1 MSPSSP
7 LIVPQQ
13 ANNAKFTTLFKRN
26 IGNVWYQQEAQEPGF
41 NIWWDKRGN
50 LCIQR
55 GECAV
60 FDHIYGKV
68 S

>member
-26 IGNVWYQQEAQEPGF
+26 IGNVWYQQEAQRPGLQIVRDGINRDIDVQNGLQSIF
-41 NIWWDKRGN
+41 SHPYS
-50 LCIQR
+50 L
-55 GECAV
+55 
-60 FDHIYGKV
+60 
-68 S
+68 

>member
-13 ANNAKFTTLFKRN
+13 ANNATFTTLFKRN

-41 NIWWDKRGN
+41 NIW
-50 LCIQR
+50 
-55 GECAV
+55 
-60 FDHIYGKV
+60 
-68 S
+68 